1 MKNKKLIIRIIC
13 IVLLIAGCIGG
24 YTIYQNKVKEKIYDS
39 ITIDFIENQVIE
51 YGDQIESSEFIKNVS
66 GEVTLPSID
75 TNQIGKQTLVYKV
88 EKEGISKEF
97 EYEIEIKDTQNPV
110 ITLKKDNITLTVGDD
125 FSVEQYIDS
134 INDPVEGT
142 LEYKEKVSENDVS
155 YYTYQSNV
163 DTKKAGTYNVII
175 SAADNHSNKTEKTLK
190 VTVKEKEVENTSVNT
205 NQVTTTSQNNNSSST
220 TVISKN
226 KIVCID
232 AGHQAKGNNE
242 KEPIGPG
249 SSTKKAKVTT
259 GATGVSSKKKESEI
273 NLEVALKLRDELQ
286 SRGYQV
292 VMTRTS
298 QNVNISNAQRAKIAN
313 NHNVS
318 AVIHLHCDSIDNS
331 STRGAHTIAINKDN
345 PYCSNLYSSSSSL
358 AKQVIQAYCQK
369 TGIKNRGVQYRNDL
383 TGLNWSTVPSIYI
396 EMGFISNATED
407 QLLSS
412 SSFQN
417 KCAEGIADGIDKYF
431 Q

>member
-175 SAADNHSNKTEKTLK
+175 
-190 VTVKEKEVENTSVNT
+190 
-205 NQVTTTSQNNNSSST
+205 
-220 TVISKN
+220 
-226 KIVCID
+226 
-232 AGHQAKGNNE
+232 
-242 KEPIGPG
+242 
-249 SSTKKAKVTT
+249 
-259 GATGVSSKKKESEI
+259 
-273 NLEVALKLRDELQ
+273 
-286 SRGYQV
+286 
-292 VMTRTS
+292 
-298 QNVNISNAQRAKIAN
+298 
-313 NHNVS
+313 
-318 AVIHLHCDSIDNS
+318 
-331 STRGAHTIAINKDN
+331 
-345 PYCSNLYSSSSSL
+345 
-358 AKQVIQAYCQK
+358 
-369 TGIKNRGVQYRNDL
+369 
-383 TGLNWSTVPSIYI
+383 
-396 EMGFISNATED
+396 
-407 QLLSS
+407 
-412 SSFQN
+412 
-417 KCAEGIADGIDKYF
+417 
-431 Q
+431 